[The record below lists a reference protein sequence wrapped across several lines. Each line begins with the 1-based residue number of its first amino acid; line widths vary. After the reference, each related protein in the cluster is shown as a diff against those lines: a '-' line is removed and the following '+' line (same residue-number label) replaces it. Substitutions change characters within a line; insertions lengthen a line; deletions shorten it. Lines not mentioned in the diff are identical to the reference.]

1 MTGWLSVVDAGR
13 GVAGP
18 ERVTPFFAD
27 QTATR
32 RRQIPA
38 GGTSGGGTFVM
49 SGLVREGSEGSGSSC
64 RVAWTRAHRRR
75 DLAGRALRGRFR
87 VPAGVPQPLV
97 VAGDR
102 ARRAPP

>member
-1 MTGWLSVVDAGR
+1 MTGWLSVVDAGK

-49 SGLVREGSEGSGSSC
+49 SGLV
-64 RVAWTRAHRRR
+64 W
-75 DLAGRALRGRFR
+75 
-87 VPAGVPQPLV
+87 
-97 VAGDR
+97 
-102 ARRAPP
+102 